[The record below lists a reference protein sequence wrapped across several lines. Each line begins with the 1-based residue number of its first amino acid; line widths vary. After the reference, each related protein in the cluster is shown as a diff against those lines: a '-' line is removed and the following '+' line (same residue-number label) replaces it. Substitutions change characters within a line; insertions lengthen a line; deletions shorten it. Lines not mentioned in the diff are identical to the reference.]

1 MSVRHIM
8 FTCMLLALMFDCA
21 TVKTTGVTK
30 LGIDVLLDR
39 QLNLIKGKKIGVVTN
54 QTGLNGRGESIVDVL
69 HRIPGVNLVAL
80 FGPEHGLRGNAEGG
94 DSVAD
99 QRDDATG
106 IPIFSIYGDTQKP
119 TPAMLAGI
127 DALIFDIQD
136 VGARFYTYISTMSLC
151 MEAAAEQGID
161 FIVLDRP
168 NPINGVS
175 VEGPVLEME
184 YTSFVGK
191 HPIALRHGMTV
202 GELAT
207 LFNEEGWLAQGV
219 RAKLTVVPM
228 ENWKRAQWF
237 GELGLTWTK
246 PSPNMPSPAT
256 ALVYPGTC
264 LLEACNVSE
273 GRGTEQPFEMIG
285 APWLDHVTL
294 AQMLTEANLPGI
306 KIDTTSFVPVD
317 IPGTAMNPKYE
328 GERCRGLFLTVTDPL
343 QFRSA
348 EFGLRLIREI
358 KHLHPESFAW
368 RSENSAT
375 RLFGV
380 LSAPAAIDRG
390 DSADDIIRTLQ
401 PSVEQFNRIRQK
413 YLLYD

>member
-1 MSVRHIM
+1 MAVRKIILAC
-8 FTCMLLALMFDCA
+8 FLLAVMFSCA
-21 TVKTTGVTK
+21 KTGATK

-39 QLNLIKGKKIGVVTN
+39 QLDLIKGKNIGVVTN

-69 HRIPGVNLVAL
+69 HRTPGVKLVAL
-80 FGPEHGLRGNAEGG
+80 FGPEHGLRGNVEGG
-94 DSVAD
+94 DSIAN
-99 QRDDATG
+99 QMDDATG

-168 NPINGVS
+168 NPITGAV

-184 YTSFVGK
+184 FASFVGK
-191 HPIALRHGMTV
+191 HAIALRHGMTV
-202 GELAT
+202 GELAKM
-207 LFNEEGWLAQGV
+207 FNEEGWLAQGV
-219 RAKLTVVPM
+219 RAKLTVVRM

-237 GELGLTWTK
+237 GELGLNWTK
-246 PSPNMPSPAT
+246 PSPNMPSPET

-273 GRGTEQPFEMIG
+273 GRGTGKPFEMVG
-285 APWLDHVTL
+285 APWLDHVAL
-294 AQMLTEANLPGI
+294 AQTLTAANLPGV
-306 KIDTTSFVPVD
+306 KIDTTSFAPVD
-317 IPGTAMNPKYE
+317 IPGMAMNPKYK

-348 EFGLRLIREI
+348 EFGIRLIREI
-358 KHLHPESFAW
+358 KQLHPMTFAW
-368 RSENSAT
+368 RSENSAS
-375 RLFGV
+375 RLFGTM
-380 LSAPAAIDRG
+380 SAPRAIDRG
-390 DSADDIIRTLQ
+390 DSADDIIRALQ
-401 PSVEQFNRIRQK
+401 PGVQQFNSIRQK